1 MSVLH
6 LELVIRLSGL
16 AGLNKN
22 ATGGCAVI
30 IAGDSFAKDKLET
43 WLNTLGRPWN
53 MDRHTIAV
61 ATTAV

>member
-1 MSVLH
+1 
-6 LELVIRLSGL
+6 LSGL

-22 ATGGCAVI
+22 ATGGRAVI
-30 IAGDSFAKDKLET
+30 TAGDSFAKDKLET
-43 WLNTLGRPWN
+43 WLNTLGCPWN